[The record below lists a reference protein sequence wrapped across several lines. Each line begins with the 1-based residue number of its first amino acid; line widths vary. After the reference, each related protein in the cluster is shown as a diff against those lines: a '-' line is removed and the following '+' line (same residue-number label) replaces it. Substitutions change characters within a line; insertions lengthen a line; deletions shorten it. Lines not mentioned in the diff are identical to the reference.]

1 MVRRAKRVDAYKGS
15 RLLSE
20 TTPSLIHY
28 EPIRYAGPDH
38 HSDTEGAFITYYEN
52 AVPLAIADE
61 LDRLYENVFSSLA
74 HFKAYGGLTTDTC
87 TYIARDGN
95 ETVAIFLFR
104 RLQDTVLVLN
114 EGMRVDNRA
123 ANDFA
128 RYVFSTWPDI
138 KVIAFQAIRAGEG
151 ALDYPFQRYECTA
164 QVTMPLPSSEEDYLE
179 SVGKNM
185 RRNIRRYLK
194 RLVQDHPSFRFD
206 VYGPDEVRPDHL
218 RTIFQLSRT
227 RINATNRQ
235 FALDDEEEKVLNLS
249 GLAGMVGVAT
259 IEGKVCG
266 GMIGFRT
273 GDTYFAKVLG
283 HDAAYRDYSLGIL
296 CCYLMIAQCIER
308 GCREFNF
315 MWNEY
320 PYKAALGGKRLSLQ
334 RLVIYRSQMQRLRHI
349 RFAAKV
355 MLHGWKFRMDTLLDK
370 EGMQETLSPMERRAL
385 QTLLWMRKCHRVLR
399 GKRSIQAG

>member
-1 MVRRAKRVDAYKGS
+1 VPAQKRINPYKGS
-15 RLLSE
+15 RHLSE
-20 TTPSLIHY
+20 TIPSFIDCKTVPY
-28 EPIRYAGPDH
+28 VGSGH
-38 HSDTEGAFITYYEN
+38 HSEITEGASFIYYEN
-52 AVPLAIADE
+52 AVPLGIAGE

-74 HFKAYGGLTTDTC
+74 HFKVYGGLTADTC
-87 TYIARDGN
+87 TYIAWDGN
-95 ETVAIFLFR
+95 EPVAIFLFR

-128 RYVFSTWPDI
+128 KYVFSSWPDI
-138 KVIAFQAIRAGEG
+138 KVVAFQAIRASVG

-164 QVTMPLPSSEEDYLE
+164 QVTMPLPSSEEAYLE
-179 SVGKNM
+179 SLGKNM

-259 IEGKVCG
+259 IDGKVCG

-273 GDTYFAKVLG
+273 GATYFAKVLG
-283 HDAAYRDYSLGIL
+283 HDATYRDYSLGIL
-296 CCYLMIAQCIER
+296 CCYLMIARCIER

-320 PYKAALGGKRLSLQ
+320 PYKSALGGKRLSLS
-334 RLVIYRSQMQRLRHI
+334 RLVIYRSQMQRIRHI

-355 MLHGWKFRMDTLLDK
+355 AFHGWKFRVASLLDK
-370 EGMQETLSPMERRAL
+370 EDMQETLSPVEKRAL

-399 GKRSIQAG
+399 GKR